1 MRSLLTKRPV
11 LIIGGALLVTVLLIF
26 TRQRDAPAPRPERAV
41 LVNVLTAERQTLR
54 PTIEIFGSVQSP
66 QDAEL
71 SAGIDGLVQAVRVR
85 DGESVEKDQSLVL
98 LDPRDAQLKLKQQE
112 ANLLEVGA
120 QLRSAELRLQ
130 RDRLALEKERELVVL
145 TESRRARAQELKDQ
159 GLLSESDLE
168 TADENLKRQQLALS
182 QAELA
187 VAEGGNRVTELR
199 AQRSRAAA
207 LRDQAQLDVERTSL
221 TAPFPGVISDLEVS
235 EGDRVKIGD
244 PLMRLQN
251 PASIEVRAQIPAVY
265 AEAVSQGLAAGTAI
279 PAFVQAGEQSIGGEL
294 IRLSGQTR
302 ESSGGVDSFVGFS
315 TPPRTLR
322 LGSTVGVRLELPP
335 EPDVVAVPAEAIYG
349 RNQLY
354 KVVDSRMQMVEVQR
368 VGERIG
374 SDGRSEVLVRSPR
387 LLDGEQIIVTKLSN
401 AADGLLV
408 QLAES
413 RAAVAAGRSAAP
425 GDAAP

>member
-54 PTIEIFGSVQSP
+54 PTLEIFGSVQSP

-98 LDPRDAQLKLKQQE
+98 LDPRDAELKLKQQE

-322 LGSTVGVRLELPP
+322 LGSTVGVRVELPP
-335 EPDVVAVPAEAIYG
+335 ESDVIAVPAEAIYG

-413 RAAVAAGRSAAP
+413 RAAVAAGQSAAP